1 MMIMRVL
8 LISHESDLDGLVSAA
23 IGLVRYPQAKTV
35 FLGNKKESF
44 EALARFVYTFS
55 VSSISL
61 SSQEKGLIIICDLAL
76 IEDELLINL
85 CKDAF
90 SEAKKAGFHIV
101 WLDHHPWSEAA
112 RLAIDP
118 FVETMFDETGNRC
131 AAELVYGKFLLGNE
145 LANKLASMAHSMDF
159 LTNDQYLP
167 PISELIVYYHN
178 NYGRYERL
186 SSLATK
192 VSRGILWDI
201 DMQND
206 YAIYSQI
213 QKKAKVEAFQTIQFK
228 QIDGRFK
235 AAFIQSSPYIQNSLF
250 AQEVFEKTHS
260 DVVILYS
267 SDSRVSIRRN
277 NSLIS
282 CRRIAQNL
290 PEGGGHEFAAGARFK
305 SNPLNRDEI
314 IGELEEAILK
324 SLVDTQTCL

>member
-1 MMIMRVL
+1 MKVL

-44 EALARFVYTFS
+44 EALAHFVYLFN

-61 SSQEKGLIIICDLAL
+61 SSQEKGIIIICDLAL
-76 IEDELLINL
+76 IEDESLINL

-90 SEAKKAGFHIV
+90 SESKKAGFHIV

-112 RLAIDP
+112 KLAIDP

-159 LTNDQYLP
+159 LTNDQYLT

-213 QKKAKVEAFQTIQFK
+213 QKKAKVEAFQTIQFR

-267 SDSRVSIRRN
+267 SDNRVSIRRN
-277 NSLIS
+277 NNLIS

-290 PEGGGHEFAAGARFK
+290 SEGGGHEFAAGARFK
-305 SNPLNRDEI
+305 SNPLNRNEI

>member
-1 MMIMRVL
+1 
-8 LISHESDLDGLVSAA
+8 
-23 IGLVRYPQAKTV
+23 
-35 FLGNKKESF
+35 
-44 EALARFVYTFS
+44 
-55 VSSISL
+55 
-61 SSQEKGLIIICDLAL
+61 
-76 IEDELLINL
+76 
-85 CKDAF
+85 
-90 SEAKKAGFHIV
+90 
-101 WLDHHPWSEAA
+101 
-112 RLAIDP
+112 
-118 FVETMFDETGNRC
+118 
-131 AAELVYGKFLLGNE
+131 
-145 LANKLASMAHSMDF
+145 MAHSMDF
-159 LTNDQYLP
+159 ITNDQYLT

-213 QKKAKVEAFQTIQFK
+213 QKKAKVEAFQTIRFK

-260 DVVILYS
+260 DAVILYS

-290 PEGGGHEFAAGARFK
+290 SEGGGHEFAAGARFK
-305 SNPLNRDEI
+305 SNPLNRHEI
-314 IGELEEAILK
+314 IGELEAILK